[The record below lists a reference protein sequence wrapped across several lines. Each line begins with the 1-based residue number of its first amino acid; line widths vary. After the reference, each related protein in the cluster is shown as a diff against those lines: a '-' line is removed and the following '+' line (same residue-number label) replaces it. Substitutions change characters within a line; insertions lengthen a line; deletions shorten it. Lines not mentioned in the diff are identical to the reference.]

1 VTQPLDQQQ
10 FLPALGELDHEA
22 GEFWMDNPWNVGDN
36 NLSAFERNR
45 VILNAGDGRFVDVSY
60 LTGADIDSDTRSVVA
75 ADLTA
80 DGMPELI
87 YRSSGGGPL
96 RIYENRWPQQNWM
109 RVSLR
114 GKQSNSRGIG
124 ARLVVETDDRTLSRD
139 LFPVSSFRSQMPST
153 VDFGLGDSTGVRRLV
168 IHWPS
173 GIVQEFESLPVN
185 RHVRISEH
193 ESSSADLIFH
203 VDSKKASDVTPR

>member
-1 VTQPLDQQQ
+1 M
-10 FLPALGELDHEA
+10 GELDHEA

-45 VILNAGDGRFVDVSY
+45 VVLNAGDGRFVDVSY

-96 RIYENRWPQQNWM
+96 RIYENRWPQHNWM

-114 GKQSNSRGIG
+114 GRQSNSRGIG
-124 ARLVVETDDRTLSRD
+124 ARLVVETDDRTLSRE

-173 GIVQEFESLPVN
+173 GIIQEFENLPVN

-193 ESSSADLIFH
+193 ESSSAELIFH